1 MININAKAQ
10 IDQVIEMT
18 DKETGQIKYLIEKDG
33 QWNPITKEEY
43 DNKMRGR

>member
-1 MININAKAQ
+1 MININTEAQ

-33 QWNPITKEEY
+33 KWTPITKEEY
-43 DNKMRGR
+43 DNKIRGR